1 MLTSGNDSAPGFIF
15 PQASEKSEFGQVFQK
30 NMDKNSFH
38 GGGIHKPMEL
48 ILSKSQHAFFYD
60 QTEVMNSKAYKNCL
74 VKQTLFSIFYFIR
87 YCIRV
92 IAIHAFYFPK

>member
-1 MLTSGNDSAPGFIF
+1 MLTGGTDSAPGFIF
-15 PQASEKSEFGQVFQK
+15 PQASEKSEFGQVFRK

-60 QTEVMNSKAYKNCL
+60 QTEVMNSEAYKNCL
-74 VKQTLFSIFYFIR
+74 VKKHFFFNFSFYKIPYPCQCNTCILFS
-87 YCIRV
+87 
-92 IAIHAFYFPK
+92 